1 MVGRSGSHISQKFNE
16 HQVSLNEFVLRAN
29 GSLSPEDLT
38 LSLKRITSGLG
49 RQNPVEKVL
58 FVNSKGQ
65 SRNYSSKYLKEI
77 MPVEKET
84 LLVILRREGE
94 EYRKEAV
101 ELVRTW
107 LRQSFEEEDYEIS
120 SSDRE

>member
-16 HQVSLNEFVLRAN
+16 HQISLNEFVLREN
-29 GSLSPEDLT
+29 GSLSPEDLN

-94 EYRKEAV
+94 ELRKEAV
-101 ELVRTW
+101 ELVRVW
-107 LRQSFEEEDYEIS
+107 LRQSFEDEDYEIS
-120 SSDRE
+120 VERE

>member
-1 MVGRSGSHISQKFNE
+1 MGRTGSHISQKFKE
-16 HQVSLNEFVLRAN
+16 HQISLNEFVLREN
-29 GSLSPEDLT
+29 GSLSPEDLN

-94 EYRKEAV
+94 ELRKEAV
-101 ELVRTW
+101 ELVRVW
-107 LRQSFEEEDYEIS
+107 LRQSFEDEDYEIS
-120 SSDRE
+120 VERE

>member
-1 MVGRSGSHISQKFNE
+1 
-16 HQVSLNEFVLRAN
+16 LNEFVLRAN

>member
-1 MVGRSGSHISQKFNE
+1 LVGRSGSHISLKFNE
-16 HQVSLNEFVLRAN
+16 HQISLNEFVLRAN

-84 LLVILRREGE
+84 LPQNFKNV
-94 EYRKEAV
+94 
-101 ELVRTW
+101 
-107 LRQSFEEEDYEIS
+107 
-120 SSDRE
+120 

>member
-1 MVGRSGSHISQKFNE
+1 MGRTGSHISQKFKE
-16 HQVSLNEFVLRAN
+16 HQISLNEFVLREN
-29 GSLSPEDLT
+29 GSLSPEDLN

-94 EYRKEAV
+94 ELRKEAV
-101 ELVRTW
+101 ELVRVW
-107 LRQSFEEEDYEIS
+107 LRQSFEEEEYEIS
-120 SSDRE
+120 VERE